1 MRRVMLIAAVLL
13 AVVAAEPAG
22 SAVTLSGFAFG
33 RIGGNIRPFT
43 VSIASTGVVR
53 TSGAVTVQR
62 TKLTSAQLAALN
74 RIAIVTRFGKL
85 PKATNCPGTLPDVA
99 STYVRV
105 GARTVRVHGGCV
117 PRYARMWRAL
127 SAAVGSS

>member
-1 MRRVMLIAAVLL
+1 MRRAMLIAAVLL

-22 SAVTLSGFAFG
+22 TAVKLSGFAFG

-43 VSIASTGVVR
+43 VSIASTGVVH
-53 TSGAVTVQR
+53 TSGAVTAQR
-62 TKLTSAQLAALN
+62 TKLTSAQLVSLN
-74 RIAIVTRFGKL
+74 RIANMTRFGKL

-105 GARTVRVHGGCV
+105 GARTVRVHGSCV
-117 PRYARMWRAL
+117 LRYARMWRAL
-127 SAAVGSS
+127 TAAVRIS